1 MMRFNSVFFTF
12 SILLF
17 FVVLLVLSSCSLL
30 LHPQLNQHDAAGK
43 KTGRWILYSS
53 TDTIRKVSDGYFKND
68 LEYRRFTYY
77 HSNGRKQSRFVYG
90 RNHVYGKSHLK
101 VKFWYPDGK
110 VMQKGK
116 SLFFID
122 DKEVRYVY
130 DGIWRFYDERGKLT
144 EKTRYRM
151 GEPVEFIYQRSSE
164 DSL

>member
-1 MMRFNSVFFTF
+1 MNFFARV
-12 SILLF
+12 LLF
-17 FVVLLVLSSCSLL
+17 FIVLFTFNSCSFLS
-30 LHPQLNQHDAAGK
+30 HSGVNQYNDKGQ
-43 KTGRWILYSS
+43 KTGRWIIYSND
-53 TDTIRKVSDGYFKND
+53 DTTRKVSDGYFKND

-77 HSNGRKQSRFVYG
+77 HPNGRKQSRFVYG

-151 GEPVEFIYQRSSE
+151 GEPVEFIYLRSSK